1 MSDENV
7 ELVRQFLNASIEVD
21 EGLADTSRLHEFFV
35 PDAPIAIDAFT
46 EGGELHGID
55 EFLELRATWIESY
68 DDWSYELEKI
78 LDAGANRVVATF
90 YQRGR
95 PRGSDSWIEMRYSI
109 IYYLEG
115 GLISGGKLYLTPE
128 GALEAAGLRE

>member
-55 EFLELRATWIESY
+55 EFLELRAT
-68 DDWSYELEKI
+68 
-78 LDAGANRVVATF
+78 
-90 YQRGR
+90 
-95 PRGSDSWIEMRYSI
+95 
-109 IYYLEG
+109 
-115 GLISGGKLYLTPE
+115 
-128 GALEAAGLRE
+128 